1 MLYRYRQLYEKRLG
15 GVPVKM
21 LVWLGCCQQE
31 ASSWMLWARAQ
42 VSLFP
47 MNFHKHL
54 QHVSHI
60 HNCTPG
66 LVLLCCINN
75 MHCKEK
81 VYDYIFNG

>member
-1 MLYRYRQLYEKRLG
+1 MDAVGQG
-15 GVPVKM
+15 SGFPFFPV
-21 LVWLGCCQQE
+21 
-31 ASSWMLWARAQ
+31 
-42 VSLFP
+42 
-47 MNFHKHL
+47 NFHKHL

-66 LVLLCCINN
+66 LVLLYCINN